1 MKRIKFLFT
10 LAAILLAGVVS
21 AQNITVKGTVADRET
36 GEPIPFASIQVK
48 GTTAGVAADVDGRFT
63 IDVASNATLIFS
75 FIGYKTIEV
84 PVSGRSTIHVD
95 LEVDTET
102 LEEVVFVAFGT
113 VAKKDFTGSAV
124 ALESKK
130 LESRPLTNVANALE
144 GIAAGVQFTSAGG
157 QPGSSGGIRIR
168 GFGSI
173 NASSSPLYVVDGVPF
188 DAISNLNAD
197 DIENITILKDAAS
210 SALYGSRAANGVVLV
225 TTKKGRSE
233 KVQFNVK
240 VNQGISM
247 RAIQEYERL
256 DAYQYYPM
264 AWEALRNA
272 YLSADGSTYT
282 METASAAASKNIFG
296 LAVEQPFQRS

>member
-113 VAKKDFTGSAV
+113 VAKKTSRDRQWLLRVKNLKAV
-124 ALESKK
+124 L
-130 LESRPLTNVANALE
+130 LPTWLTHW
-144 GIAAGVQFTSAGG
+144 
-157 QPGSSGGIRIR
+157 
-168 GFGSI
+168 
-173 NASSSPLYVVDGVPF
+173 
-188 DAISNLNAD
+188 
-197 DIENITILKDAAS
+197 
-210 SALYGSRAANGVVLV
+210 
-225 TTKKGRSE
+225 
-233 KVQFNVK
+233 KV
-240 VNQGISM
+240 
-247 RAIQEYERL
+247 
-256 DAYQYYPM
+256 
-264 AWEALRNA
+264 
-272 YLSADGSTYT
+272 
-282 METASAAASKNIFG
+282 
-296 LAVEQPFQRS
+296 

>member
-48 GTTAGVAADVDGRFT
+48 GTTTGVAADVDGRFT
-63 IDVASNATLIFS
+63 IDVSSNATLIFS

-233 KVQFNVK
+233 KVQFNVR

-256 DAYQYYPM
+256 DPYQYYPM
-264 AWEALRNA
+264 
-272 YLSADGSTYT
+272 
-282 METASAAASKNIFG
+282 
-296 LAVEQPFQRS
+296 